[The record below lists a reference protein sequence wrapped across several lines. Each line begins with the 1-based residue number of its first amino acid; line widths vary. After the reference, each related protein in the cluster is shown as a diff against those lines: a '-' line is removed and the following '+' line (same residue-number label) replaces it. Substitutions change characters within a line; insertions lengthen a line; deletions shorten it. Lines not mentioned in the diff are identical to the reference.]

1 MYVCIF
7 HQILFYHIQ
16 QALSGKTPTN
26 ANRVIIVPMIVGMS
40 SLISIFCVD
49 VISFMFPVTSLSS
62 VFMVVLWSFETVVVG
77 NGLVITSV
85 YKIYKPIT
93 PCLFMLIHVYLS
105 WLKRNLDYLFN
116 YIVHVTFKNEIWHS
130 LPKFYVEQQFPH
142 FNLDESSA

>member
-40 SLISIFCVD
+40 SLISIVCVD

-105 WLKRNLDYLFN
+105 
-116 YIVHVTFKNEIWHS
+116 
-130 LPKFYVEQQFPH
+130 
-142 FNLDESSA
+142 